1 VTGIPT
7 STVSSH
13 DLRTALGRSL
23 GRGIRGL
30 RRQPF
35 AYTSSF
41 VLEELDVQLDDGT
54 ELALL
59 LKDLSPS
66 ALLES
71 SRAVKPVILYDPRR
85 EIETYR
91 TILAHLG
98 LGTAVCFATFADD
111 HAERYWLVLEKVSGV
126 ELYQVG
132 DVRLWQDAARWL
144 ADLHTRG
151 AAITDAVAEAAHLL
165 RYSAPSYRGW
175 MKRAVVQAFEP
186 STRDAL
192 EWLAERHEQVVERL
206 VALPRTF
213 LHGECYASNV
223 LVVVGDGSPRVCPVD
238 WEMAA
243 LGPGLMDLAALS
255 SGRWTPHDRHGLVD
269 AYRQAFEE
277 LSGQR
282 QPPDELDT
290 ALECCRLQVAVQW
303 LGWSVEWQPPAD
315 HVQNWLSAALGAAH
329 RLGL

>member
-1 VTGIPT
+1 VTAIPT
-7 STVSSH
+7 SAVSRH
-13 DLRTALGRSL
+13 DLRTALERRL

-35 AYTSSF
+35 IYTSSF
-41 VLEELDVQLDDGT
+41 VVEELEVQLDDGT

-71 SRAVKPVILYDPRR
+71 SRAAKPVFLYDPRR

-98 LGTAVCFATFADD
+98 LGTAFCYATFADD
-111 HAERYWLVLEKVSGV
+111 HSERYWLVLEKVPGV

-132 DVRLWQDAARWL
+132 DVRLWQAAARWL

-151 AAITDAVAEAAHLL
+151 AGLTDADAEAAHLL

-175 MKRAVVQAFEP
+175 MQRAVVHALEP
-186 STRDAL
+186 RTRDAL
-192 EWLAERHEQVVERL
+192 EWLAKGHEQVVERL
-206 VALPRTF
+206 VALPQTF
-213 LHGECYASNV
+213 IHGECYASNV
-223 LVVVGDGSPRVCPVD
+223 LVVVGDGPPRVCPVD

-243 LGPGLMDLAALS
+243 VGPGLMDLAALS
-255 SGRWTPHDRHGLVD
+255 AGRWTPLERQSLVD
-269 AYRQAFEE
+269 AYRQAFEVA
-277 LSGQR
+277 SGQR
-282 QPPDELDT
+282 LPPDELDT
-290 ALECCRLQVAVQW
+290 ALDCCRLQLAVQW
-303 LGWSVEWQPPAD
+303 LGWSPGWQPPLD
-315 HVQNWLSAALGAAH
+315 HVQNWLGEALGAAH